1 MRCSVSHRLIK
12 RSGEANQDGWRLPA
26 PELERKVVE
35 VISAK
40 LTSATVTIQ
49 LVPDAKVG
57 EMSRA
62 QDKLTKISSDKT
74 SKQVLD
80 LVQRIDIK
88 PGEIKVVLDQ
98 KAIAETLSVKEDRID
113 TNPLTITS
121 PFQIRKRGVETKLI
135 LGGNRVELDET
146 LITNIAKAHHWYE
159 QIKAGKTL
167 SEIAKN
173 ENTTNGR
180 ISHLIGMAFLTPDII
195 REVLEG
201 KQPIGFTSD
210 WFVRHEMPS
219 DWTAQRKLLTT
230 L

>member
-1 MRCSVSHRLIK
+1 M
-12 RSGEANQDGWRLPA
+12 
-26 PELERKVVE
+26 
-35 VISAK
+35 
-40 LTSATVTIQ
+40 
-49 LVPDAKVG
+49 VG
-57 EMSRA
+57 ETTRWH
-62 QDKLTKISSDKT
+62 DELTKVCADKT

-146 LITNIAKAHHWYE
+146 LIANIAKAHHWYE

-219 DWTAQRKLLTT
+219 DWTTQRKLLTT